1 MENFDQQL
9 LRLKQA
15 LGVTSDQDV
24 AAALGLTKAA
34 FSDRKKRGAFPEEK
48 LYALAAKRPE
58 LHLDVLHV
66 LVGDKKDAVVRLT
79 IAELEAALA
88 FGADRGGTIAEQ
100 LDRAGALVEQ
110 MRKPLPDDEQQLLNS
125 YRRCSFEAKA
135 DLIQRAALLSS
146 GLPIV
151 DFKRNEAPKADKKKA
166 AAAKSFEGSQQ
177 VFHKAPKGG
186 VAGRDI
192 VKGGGKR

>member
-48 LYALAAKRPE
+48 LYALAAKRPD
-58 LHLDVLHV
+58 LRLDVLHV
-66 LVGDKKDAVVRLT
+66 LAGDKKEAVVRLT

-88 FGADRGGTIAEQ
+88 FGADKGGTLAEQ
-100 LDRAGALVEQ
+100 FDRAGALVEQ
-110 MRKPLPDDEQQLLNS
+110 MHKPLPDDEQQLLDS

-146 GLPIV
+146 GLPMV
-151 DFKRNEAPKADKKKA
+151 DPKRNEAFKADKKKA
-166 AAAKSFEGSQQ
+166 AAEKNRDQKIVGDNAIQIGN
-177 VFHKAPKGG
+177 VTGKARIKN
-186 VAGRDI
+186 R
-192 VKGGGKR
+192 

>member
-34 FSDRKKRGAFPEEK
+34 FSDRKKRGSFPEEK

-66 LVGDKKDAVVRLT
+66 LAGDKKDAVVRLT

-100 LDRAGALVEQ
+100 LDRAGALVEE
-110 MRKPLPDDEQQLLNS
+110 MHKPLAEDEQQLLNS

-151 DFKRNEAPKADKKKA
+151 DFKRSEARKSDKKKS
-166 AAAKSFEGSQQ
+166 AAAKSSSQRVEGDNAIQIGS
-177 VFHKAPKGG
+177 VTGKARIKN
-186 VAGRDI
+186 R
-192 VKGGGKR
+192 